1 MKKKE
6 KALKVIIESAKSFQE
21 NLANKNILFII
32 QKDKN
37 YYEFVETI
45 FIPSNFLH
53 LTGIKIIDKNML
65 GAKDF
70 YERAIHNKL
79 SVNDFEFKNKTTHL
93 KLEILPQII
102 KIDKTAKIMGNY
114 ENHKMFLRTEQMI
127 GNIHQCMGFIKNTKY
142 YIPNTILKED
152 IRRLISK
159 SNKIVMI
166 LKKSIEEE
174 RYSDITCLNSVCD
187 ELVKMIKTE
196 EIIDNQILDRLDT
209 F

>member
-1 MKKKE
+1 
-6 KALKVIIESAKSFQE
+6 
-21 NLANKNILFII
+21 
-32 QKDKN
+32 
-37 YYEFVETI
+37 
-45 FIPSNFLH
+45 
-53 LTGIKIIDKNML
+53 
-65 GAKDF
+65 
-70 YERAIHNKL
+70 
-79 SVNDFEFKNKTTHL
+79 
-93 KLEILPQII
+93 
-102 KIDKTAKIMGNY
+102 
-114 ENHKMFLRTEQMI
+114 
-127 GNIHQCMGFIKNTKY
+127 MGFIKNTKY

-174 RYSDITCLNSVCD
+174 KYSDITCLNSVCD